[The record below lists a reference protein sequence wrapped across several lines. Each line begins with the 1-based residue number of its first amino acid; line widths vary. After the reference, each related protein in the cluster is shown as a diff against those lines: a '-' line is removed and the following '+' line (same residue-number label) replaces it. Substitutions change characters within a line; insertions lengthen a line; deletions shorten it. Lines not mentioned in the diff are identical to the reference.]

1 MTIVKEMPDRSAGR
15 LGYIH
20 SCTVA
25 DTGKEQNMDNLE
37 KVEKL
42 RERANVTYGEA
53 KAALEENNWDLL
65 DAMVALE
72 KAGKT
77 DGPRQEQYSTS
88 YDQQEEYIPVIQ
100 KVQEQEERQPRPGKT
115 IGGAIRNFLRICRDN
130 SFCINHHDTNLVRL
144 PLIAA
149 VVILLFTWKA
159 AIPIMLVALLF
170 GVRYSFEGKD
180 DLKEANAF
188 MESAGNAAESL
199 KEGFT
204 NAKQADKDNT
214 GNE

>member
-20 SCTVA
+20 SCADA

-199 KEGFT
+199 KEGFA
-204 NAKQADKDNT
+204 NAKQADKDNA
-214 GNE
+214 GKE

>member
-1 MTIVKEMPDRSAGR
+1 MKKIFLQFIAIAGAAALSSCSFFEIDNYPGPEETVK
-15 LGYIH
+15 GYV
-20 SCTVA
+20 TDVA
-25 DTGKEQNMDNLE
+25 TGEPVLTEQNSRGIRVRMLELSWDNS
-37 KVEKL
+37 
-42 RERANVTYGEA
+42 TYNPDFYARDNGFFQNT
-53 KAALEENNWDLL
+53 KIF
-65 DAMVALE
+65 
-72 KAGKT
+72 KG
-77 DGPRQEQYSTS
+77 
-88 YDQQEEYIPVIQ
+88 
-100 KVQEQEERQPRPGKT
+100 
-115 IGGAIRNFLRICRDN
+115 NFLRICRDN

-199 KEGFT
+199 KEGFA
-204 NAKQADKDNT
+204 NAKQADKDNA
-214 GNE
+214 GKE